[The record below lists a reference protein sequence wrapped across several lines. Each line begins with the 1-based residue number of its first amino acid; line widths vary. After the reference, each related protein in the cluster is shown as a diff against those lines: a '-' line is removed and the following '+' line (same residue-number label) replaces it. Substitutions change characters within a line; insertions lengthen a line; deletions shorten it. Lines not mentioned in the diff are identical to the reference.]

1 MGPGR
6 WFEVTG
12 DPAAFTNRV
21 KTLNGNVI
29 DMETYGLANGIGW
42 HAFWFALAAA
52 WLLWWVRR
60 PLFIPRYK
68 MLQSGQGDALVT
80 SLDRTIAA
88 GILVGVPL
96 VVFGAQEMTDN
107 QYLNTIPLQTSLDQI
122 EPLAP
127 VVNTGLVQV
136 KVQRA
141 EYNVPS
147 RSMTIVAQIRNAS
160 DQPVQIR
167 EFASANVRF
176 INLAS
181 DLANQD
187 ANTLVARQGLGID
200 SPAPIKAG
208 ENRTIRLTGTDALWA
223 TQRLD
228 GLIRD
233 PDSRL
238 GGLLFLTDATG
249 KRHIASISTA
259 VIPKFD

>member
-1 MGPGR
+1 
-6 WFEVTG
+6 
-12 DPAAFTNRV
+12 
-21 KTLNGNVI
+21 
-29 DMETYGLANGIGW
+29 
-42 HAFWFALAAA
+42 
-52 WLLWWVRR
+52 
-60 PLFIPRYK
+60 

-80 SLDRTIAA
+80 PLDRTIAA

-96 VVFGAQEMTDN
+96 VVFGAQAMTDS
-107 QYLNTIPLQTSLDQI
+107 QYLNTIPLQTALDQI

-141 EYNVPS
+141 EYNIPS
-147 RSMTIVAQIRNAS
+147 RSMTVVTQIRNAS

-187 ANTLVARQGLGID
+187 ANHAIDDDTLVARQGLSID

-208 ENRTIRLTGTDALWA
+208 ESRTVRLTGTDARWA

-233 PDSRL
+233 PDSRV
-238 GGLLFLTDATG
+238 GGLLFLIDATG
-249 KRHIASISTA
+249 NRHIASISSA